1 MHSPGAFSLDLN
13 LGLLSAEPEVFI
25 NAPPPVSAILPAGFD
40 DKSNDI
46 AIDSRRSREFERTK
60 LLLKENGIHV
70 HFGNV
75 GFAQDSIL
83 LLLLVVEVDPSKSI
97 TAHVLGRFHPR
108 TTNILVINS
117 KFPRGKRIHAMR

>member
-97 TAHVLGRFHPR
+97 TAHVLGRSHPR
-108 TTNILVINS
+108 TKLILVINN
-117 KFPRGKRIHAMR
+117 KFPRGKKIHAIR